1 MCRQPLTV
9 YVILKGASFVSK
21 IAFDDLHIIDTDH
34 ISHPITWTTSVLSS
48 YCSNFEPGCHDDLTL
63 KGRNSRT
70 SSSIRI
76 PLLLDPSPIIGYA
89 CHWLREEVLKKAA
102 VLLDF
107 VQMRGGGPAQI
118 LWQLLVSAF
127 LVIFGGNLDKIQ
139 KNSSFFRDSFPHWL
153 TAVY

>member
-1 MCRQPLTV
+1 MCRQPLTM

-107 VQMRGGGPAQI
+107 VQMGGGPCPSFVAP
-118 LWQLLVSAF
+118 F
-127 LVIFGGNLDKIQ
+127 LKCIFGNFGGNLDKLQ
-139 KNSSFFRDSFPHWL
+139 KKSSFFRDPFPHWL